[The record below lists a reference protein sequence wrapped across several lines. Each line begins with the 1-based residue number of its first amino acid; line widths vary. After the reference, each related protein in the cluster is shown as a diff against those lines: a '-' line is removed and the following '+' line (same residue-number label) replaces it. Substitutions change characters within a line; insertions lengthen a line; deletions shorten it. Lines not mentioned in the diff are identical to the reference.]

1 MNEIEIQKRNENVI
15 ASIDEIICRQKDLEN
30 KIDKLS
36 NKLITITECGRRV
49 AKVNLECEEYK
60 ENSRFWKQMA
70 FASFI
75 TELML
80 IACAVARLATAAHIK

>member
-60 ENSRFWKQMA
+60 ENSRFWKQTA
-70 FASFI
+70 FALLI
-75 TELML
+75 TEIMI
-80 IACAVARLATAAHIK
+80 IAYAFARIVSAAHIK